1 MTSEYLPVPVAEA
14 KRVAE
19 LYQKQTVVVLA
30 INLEHDKI
38 HSTSYGTSAVMKDI
52 AACVAEQCVRACGAN
67 QTAGVCFEDFREP
80 TRAAENAE
88 WAIATGRE
96 LKAARALIGEMV
108 IALEG
113 ATLGQLPADGKLL
126 TLCAGLAREGRAFLA
141 RKLEAADA

>member
-19 LYQKQTVVVLA
+19 LYQKQAVVILA
-30 INLEHDKI
+30 IDLGYDKI
-38 HSTSYGTSAVMKDI
+38 HSTSYGTTAVMKDV
-52 AACVAEQCVRACGAN
+52 AAVMAEQCVRACGAN
-67 QTAGVCFEDFREP
+67 QTAGICFEDFREP

-88 WAIATGRE
+88 WAITAGRE
-96 LKAARALIGEMV
+96 LKAARNLIGEMV

-141 RKLEAADA
+141 KKPEAADA